1 MGLFRN
7 LFRVTKSRNR
17 DLSRPTE
24 EPCLC
29 SGCGNALPSIMSKI
43 VDAETISCPMC
54 TKKHKLL
61 DDRYPEY
68 DEFEVLVYALPWNP
82 CNTGLRLSRTIMAP
96 DVSGRYTRVN
106 SWKVRPSGW
115 NTPNPYFCN
124 NYTSNIR
131 TWEFYILQWQASTHR
146 TSKTGE
152 FVVCVCTKTNRL
164 VVRYRLK
171 EVRHFLIIFVGFV
184 WHDELFPL
192 FLSLC
197 WCS

>member
-29 SGCGNALPSIMSKI
+29 SGCGNALPSIMSEI

-61 DDRYPEY
+61 DERYPEY

-82 CNTGLRLSRTIMAP
+82 AIQAYAYRGQQWLPTYQADTRRSTLERFVRRDEIPQTPIFATITLAI
-96 DVSGRYTRVN
+96 SEHGSFTYYNGRPALIALL
-106 SWKVRPSGW
+106 K
-115 NTPNPYFCN
+115 
-124 NYTSNIR
+124 
-131 TWEFYILQWQASTHR
+131 QA
-146 TSKTGE
+146 
-152 FVVCVCTKTNRL
+152 NL
-164 VVRYRLK
+164 
-171 EVRHFLIIFVGFV
+171 
-184 WHDELFPL
+184 
-192 FLSLC
+192 LC
-197 WCS
+197 AYVPRQTV